1 MQNTEPPKQ
10 NSEPKKPVAEDE
22 DDGPEE

>member
-10 NSEPKKPVAEDE
+10 NPEPKKPVAEDE